1 MRLRGHHLGSAAAL
15 EGGKYSDAAAAGV
28 ADRDD
33 SVFNGDVALALALFT

>member
-33 SVFNGDVALALALFT
+33 SVFNGDAALALALFT